1 MFGIFNLTR
10 EEALRAKE
18 QKNENIDEPCYGGC
32 SSRLDYEYCKNRRL
46 RGSTALLY
54 LAVFL
59 LFGMTAAAAGIVAY
73 DFIQENRMLYFPGNP
88 EIDECAD
95 TMSVQR
101 SSAPMEDD
109 ITLVA
114 VSSDQSV
121 RYRIP
126 LGVMIKGISSTSD
139 KYSGFIAG
147 DIIVAVDGA
156 EISTL
161 DELRENYDETK
172 ESVFRV
178 FRQNRYIDISVNAGN

>member
-32 SSRLDYEYCKNRRL
+32 SSRLDYEYCKNRKL

-88 EIDECAD
+88 ECDECAD
-95 TMSVQR
+95 TMTIQR
-101 SSAPMEDD
+101 SSAPMED
-109 ITLVA
+109 IALVA

-126 LGVMIKGISSTSD
+126 RGVMIKEISSISD

-161 DELRENYDETK
+161 DELEENYDETK

>member
-88 EIDECAD
+88 ECDECAD
-95 TMSVQR
+95 TMTIQR
-101 SSAPMEDD
+101 NSAPMED
-109 ITLVA
+109 IALVA

-126 LGVMIKGISSTSD
+126 RGVMIKEISSISD

>member
-32 SSRLDYEYCKNRRL
+32 SSRLDYEYCKNRKL

-59 LFGMTAAAAGIVAY
+59 LLGVTATAAGIVAY

-88 EIDECAD
+88 ECDECAD
-95 TMSVQR
+95 TMTIQRNSV
-101 SSAPMEDD
+101 PMED
-109 ITLVA
+109 IALVA

-126 LGVMIKGISSTSD
+126 RGVMIKEISSISD

-161 DELRENYDETK
+161 DELEENYDETK